1 MKKVKVLILML
12 FLVSV
17 LISCGAHQYN
27 MGMGPQT
34 DATETQRQWYILW
47 GLVPLNSV
55 DVEVMIGEVENYQV
69 RTASEPIDIIMNIFT
84 GYVTV
89 TSRTVTVKK

>member
-1 MKKVKVLILML
+1 ML

-17 LISCGAHQYN
+17 IISCSAHQYN

-34 DATETQRQWYILW
+34 GVTETQRQWYIIW
-47 GLVPLNSV
+47 GLIPLNNV
-55 DVEVMIGEVENYQV
+55 DVNGMVGEVENYQV
-69 RTASEPIDIIMNIFT
+69 RTASEPIDIIINIFT